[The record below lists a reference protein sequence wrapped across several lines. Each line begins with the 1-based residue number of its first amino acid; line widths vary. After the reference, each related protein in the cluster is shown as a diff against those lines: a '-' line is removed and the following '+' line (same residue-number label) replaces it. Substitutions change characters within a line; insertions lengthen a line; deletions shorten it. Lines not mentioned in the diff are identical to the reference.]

1 LGVDR
6 DSIPVLANL
15 IFHSLAARYAEVL
28 ESISKITGKNL
39 KRLFI
44 VGGGSRNSYLNQL
57 TARRTGLNVIV
68 GSAESTTIGN
78 FAVQLSAEVDRRD
91 RAAGVC
97 VETVAEWAGRLSRST
112 MEPVGDAQHAN

>member
-1 LGVDR
+1 M
-6 DSIPVLANL
+6 PVLANL

-91 RAAGVC
+91 RAAGVR